1 MFSKLMNVTEKGHAS
16 SNKPSEQEESL
27 ITVLATREDRTN
39 LLLLIADSIEA
50 MRSQIVDAF
59 DANKI
64 DAGTP
69 LKLGRPV
76 DKPEEDV
83 DVTVKAEP
91 GNEDGLKQGAEV
103 PAEEHED
110 AEKLGEEHG
119 ETEAGEVNTKTND
132 DEEDKIEK
140 AKRALEKRVKELSKL
155 ENVEL
160 RKAALDHFD
169 DWRDKVMQRVG
180 EAVNQRDAKD
190 ATAHHEQNPRPVG
203 KQESAARSSEGDSP
217 GSLQRIFPPLE
228 TPLRT
233 LSDAR
238 RVLIMH
244 SILLLLLGLE
254 SYPAESRVLMLRLA
268 SSLGLSMEI
277 VAQDEISV
285 AKGLLEVAK
294 EQMNADEET
303 KKKADENSN
312 ARKWKVGLGAVAGA
326 VLIGVTGG
334 LAAPLLAAGVGG
346 VMGGLGLGAT
356 ATAGYLGAL
365 AGSAPLVGV
374 LFGAYGGRMTG
385 KIVDEYAKEVEDFA
399 FVPVN
404 KPSIKQWRKHDD
416 TNARH
421 LRVAVAISGWLVEE
435 DEVVLPW
442 KVISGRSTEAF
453 ALRWELE
460 ALLRLG
466 CALNTYIKSYAFGYL
481 KKEIISRTIF
491 ATLASALTLPY
502 GLAKASRV
510 IDNPF
515 SVAVAR
521 SEKAGR
527 VLADALINKVQGERP
542 VTLVGYSLGARVI
555 YSCLNE
561 LADRKA
567 FGLVESV
574 CLMGGPVPSDPI
586 NWRRIRSVVAGRV
599 VNVYSTND
607 FLLAFLYRT
616 NSLQYGVAGLQAIQ
630 DVQGIEN
637 VDVSDLV
644 DGHTRYRFLVG
655 SILQELQL
663 ENIDAEAV
671 EKQLK
676 NMKHQE
682 KEVKE
687 ERARKEAE
695 GKPAEDEAEEMEKEV
710 EQKTKA
716 AQAVEWMGNRMS
728 AMNMKQSSPGETVM
742 TEQDMFRE
750 AEKR

>member
-1 MFSKLMNVTEKGHAS
+1 MFSKFLKVGEKGHAS
-16 SNKPSEQEESL
+16 SDKPSEHEESL
-27 ITVLATREDRTN
+27 TTVLSTREDRTN
-39 LLLLIADSIEA
+39 LLLLIADSIET
-50 MRSQIVDAF
+50 MRGQIVDAF
-59 DANKI
+59 DANKTEI
-64 DAGTP
+64 GTP
-69 LKLGRPV
+69 LKIGRPDDRPGDDAAV
-76 DKPEEDV
+76 A
-83 DVTVKAEP
+83 VKAEA
-91 GNEDGLKQGAEV
+91 GEEGGLIQSAEV
-103 PAEEHED
+103 AAAKSET
-110 AEKLGEEHG
+110 EKDGDGHG
-119 ETEAGEVNTKTND
+119 EKEVAEGDKKPDDNEND
-132 DEEDKIEK
+132 EIEK
-140 AKRALEKRVKELSKL
+140 ARKALEQRTKEISRP

-160 RKAALDHFD
+160 KKAALNHFD
-169 DWRDKVMQRVG
+169 DWRDKVMERVG
-180 EAVNQRDAKD
+180 GAVNQKD
-190 ATAHHEQNPRPVG
+190 AGEEIAHQGQQPRPTSE
-203 KQESAARSSEGDSP
+203 QEPETKPSDEDSRET
-217 GSLQRIFPPLE
+217 LQRVFPALE

-233 LSDAR
+233 LDEAR

-254 SYPAESRVLMLRLA
+254 AYPAESRVLMLRLA
-268 SSLGLSMEI
+268 SSLGLSMEL

-294 EQMNADEET
+294 EQMNADKET
-303 KKKADENSN
+303 KNKADENSS

-334 LAAPLLAAGVGG
+334 LAAPLLAAGVGS

-399 FVPVN
+399 FMPVN
-404 KPSIKQWRKHDD
+404 KPSLMHRGKNDD
-416 TNARH
+416 KNARH
-421 LRVAVAISGWLVEE
+421 LRVAIAISGWLVDA

-491 ATLASALTLPY
+491 ATLASALALPY
-502 GLAKASRV
+502 GLSKASRV

-515 SVAVAR
+515 SVAVSR

-542 VTLVGYSLGARVI
+542 VTLIGYSLGARVI

-574 CLMGGPVPSDPI
+574 CLMGAPVPSDPI
-586 NWRRIRSVVAGRV
+586 NWRRIRSVVAGRL

-616 NSLQYGVAGLQAIQ
+616 SSLQYGVAGLQAIQ

-655 SILQELQL
+655 SILQKLHL
-663 ENIDAEAV
+663 EDIDAEAV

-676 NMKHQE
+676 KLMRDE
-682 KEVKE
+682 KEVEE

-695 GKPAEDEAEEMEKEV
+695 GRSAEDEADEMEKEV
-710 EQKTKA
+710 EEKTKA
-716 AQAVEWMGNRMS
+716 ARAMEWMGDKMS
-728 AMNMKQSSPGETVM
+728 SMKVKQTSPGETVM
-742 TEQDMFRE
+742 TEQDMFSE
-750 AEKR
+750 AERR

>member
-1 MFSKLMNVTEKGHAS
+1 MFSKFMNVGEKGHAS
-16 SNKPSEQEESL
+16 SDKPSEQEESL
-27 ITVLATREDRTN
+27 TTVLATREDRTN
-39 LLLLIADSIEA
+39 LLLLIADSIET
-50 MRSQIVDAF
+50 MRGQIVDAF

-64 DAGTP
+64 DIGTP
-69 LKLGRPV
+69 LKLGSPDDRPN
-76 DKPEEDV
+76 EDAAV
-83 DVTVKAEP
+83 AVKAEP
-91 GNEDGLKQGAEV
+91 GEEGGLTQGAGVSAEKTETAHDNDEREEKEKVESDKKPTGNEDDEV
-103 PAEEHED
+103 
-110 AEKLGEEHG
+110 
-119 ETEAGEVNTKTND
+119 
-132 DEEDKIEK
+132 EK
-140 AKRALEKRVKELSKL
+140 ARKALEQRTREIAKP

-160 RKAALDHFD
+160 KRAALNHFD

-180 EAVNQRDAKD
+180 EAVNQKD
-190 ATAHHEQNPRPVG
+190 AGDELAHHKQQSRPTSKQGSESNP
-203 KQESAARSSEGDSP
+203 SDGDSQDT
-217 GSLQRIFPPLE
+217 LQRIFPPLE

-233 LSDAR
+233 LDEAR
-238 RVLIMH
+238 RILIMH
-244 SILLLLLGLE
+244 SVLLLLLGLE
-254 SYPAESRVLMLRLA
+254 AYPAESRVLMLRLA
-268 SSLGLSMEI
+268 SSLGLSMDL

-294 EQMNADEET
+294 EHMNADEET
-303 KKKADENSN
+303 KKKADENST

-334 LAAPLLAAGVGG
+334 LAAPLLAAGVGS
-346 VMGGLGLGAT
+346 VMGGIGLGAT

-399 FVPVN
+399 FMPIN
-404 KPSIKQWRKHDD
+404 KPSLMQRGKHEDK
-416 TNARH
+416 NARH
-421 LRVAVAISGWLVEE
+421 LRVAIAISGWLVEA

-442 KVISGRSTEAF
+442 KVISGHSTEAF

-491 ATLASALTLPY
+491 ATLASALALPY
-502 GLAKASRV
+502 GLSKASRV

-515 SVAVAR
+515 SVAVTR

-542 VTLVGYSLGARVI
+542 VTLIGYSLGARVI

-574 CLMGGPVPSDPI
+574 CLMGAPVPSDPI

-599 VNVYSTND
+599 INVYSTND

-616 NSLQYGVAGLQAIQ
+616 SSLQYGVAGLQAIS

-655 SILQELQL
+655 SILQKLQL
-663 ENIDAEAV
+663 EDIDAEAV
-671 EKQLK
+671 ETQLK
-676 NMKHQE
+676 KLTRDD

-695 GKPAEDEAEEMEKEV
+695 GKSAEDEAEEMEKEV
-710 EQKTKA
+710 EEKTKA
-716 AQAVEWMGNRMS
+716 AQAMEWMGNKMS
-728 AMNMKQSSPGETVM
+728 AMNVKQSPPGETVM
-742 TEQDMFRE
+742 TEHDMFNE

>member
-1 MFSKLMNVTEKGHAS
+1 MFSKFMNVGEKGHAS
-16 SNKPSEQEESL
+16 TDKPSEHEESL
-27 ITVLATREDRTN
+27 VTILATREDRTN
-39 LLLLIADSIEA
+39 LLLLIADMIET
-50 MRSQIVDAF
+50 MRAQIVDAF
-59 DANKI
+59 DANKTEI
-64 DAGTP
+64 GTP
-69 LKLGRPV
+69 LKLGRP
-76 DKPEEDV
+76 DDRPDEDAA
-83 DVTVKAEP
+83 VTVKADP
-91 GNEDGLKQGAEV
+91 GEEGGLVQGAGDAAKKSEMENDGEGGDKEAKDSGKQANDNEDDEV
-103 PAEEHED
+103 
-110 AEKLGEEHG
+110 
-119 ETEAGEVNTKTND
+119 
-132 DEEDKIEK
+132 EK
-140 AKRALEKRVKELSKL
+140 ARKALEQRTREISKP

-160 RKAALDHFD
+160 KKAALNHFD
-169 DWRDKVMQRVG
+169 DWRDRVMQRVG
-180 EAVNQRDAKD
+180 EAVNQKD
-190 ATAHHEQNPRPVG
+190 AGEEEMAHLSQQPRPMT
-203 KQESAARSSEGDSP
+203 KQGSDTKPSKGDFQDI
-217 GSLQRIFPPLE
+217 LQRIFPPLE
-228 TPLRT
+228 SPLRA
-233 LSDAR
+233 LDQAR

-244 SILLLLLGLE
+244 SVLLLLLGLE
-254 SYPAESRVLMLRLA
+254 AYPAESRVLMLRLA
-268 SSLGLSMEI
+268 SALGLSLELL
-277 VAQDEISV
+277 AQDEISV

-294 EQMNADEET
+294 EHMNADEET
-303 KKKADENSN
+303 QKKVDENST
-312 ARKWKVGLGAVAGA
+312 ARKWKVGIGAVAGA

-334 LAAPLLAAGVGG
+334 LAAPLLAAGVGS

-374 LFGAYGGRMTG
+374 LFGAYGGRMSG
-385 KIVDEYAKEVEDFA
+385 QIVDEYAKEVEDFA
-399 FVPVN
+399 FMPVN
-404 KPSIKQWRKHDD
+404 KPSLMQRGKHDD
-416 TNARH
+416 QNARH
-421 LRVAVAISGWLVEE
+421 LRVAIAISGWLVEA

-491 ATLASALTLPY
+491 ATLASALALPY
-502 GLAKASRV
+502 GLSKASRV

-515 SVAVAR
+515 SVAVSR

-542 VTLVGYSLGARVI
+542 VTLIGYSLGARVI

-574 CLMGGPVPSDPI
+574 CLMGAPVPSDPI
-586 NWRRIRSVVAGRV
+586 NWRRIRSVVAGRLI
-599 VNVYSTND
+599 NVYSTND

-637 VDVSDLV
+637 VDVSDLI

-663 ENIDAEAV
+663 EDIDADAV
-671 EKQLK
+671 EKQLSK
-676 NMKHQE
+676 LKRE
-682 KEVKE
+682 DKEVKE

-695 GKPAEDEAEEMEKEV
+695 GKSAEDEAEEMEKEV
-710 EQKTKA
+710 EEKTKA
-716 AQAVEWMGNRMS
+716 ARAMEWMGNKVS
-728 AMNMKQSSPGETVM
+728 SMNVKQSPPGETVM
-742 TEQDMFRE
+742 TEQDMFSE